1 MSNGYPNDT
10 EVKNYELFYI
20 LFPIQ
25 WCTQHSANNLILPSY
40 FECQMVA
47 NVIIGFVKDAKHHV
61 PIQGFNVYHRN
72 RLIKVSINY
81 AFYIMNVA
89 L

>member
-1 MSNGYPNDT
+1 
-10 EVKNYELFYI
+10 
-20 LFPIQ
+20 
-25 WCTQHSANNLILPSY
+25 
-40 FECQMVA
+40 MVA